1 MTPNGS
7 SSSAANRVDD
17 VTEGSHTDG
26 GRLHVDLLDAGRL
39 PPLPAAFLAGDDRDL
54 LAPLT
59 FLAPGDDPPPAPPA
73 TPDRSALAAA
83 LATANQSYGH
93 PKADEL
99 AARLADPETRVVVT
113 GQQAGL
119 FAGPLYTLSKA
130 LAAARWA
137 AKLEAA
143 GQKAVAVFWVATEDH
158 DWDEASSA
166 TVLTHQGPLTVGLGD
181 DPEPLT
187 PTGMRSLGPAVT
199 EALAELRAAMP
210 GERYEAWLD
219 QVAAWYRPDARF
231 GEAFCRLM
239 VGLLGERCPLLLDS
253 MLPAVKTAQRP
264 WLAKLVERRREV
276 EAAYAAADAAIEQR
290 GHPLQVHPQRGVSPL
305 FLLRD
310 GERRRIAWAA
320 GEDGEEM
327 ARFELRGSARGPRP
341 VAELAEIVEENP
353 LAVSP
358 GVLARPAIQ
367 DAVLG
372 TSLFVLGPG
381 ELSYLPQVAPL
392 YRVLEIPPPA
402 VTLRP
407 QMLVLEAHQI
417 EKLDE
422 VGLSLAELMSDD
434 DALEGIL
441 AARSGGELTGD
452 AKARIAAIL
461 DELEAPALDL
471 DPNLERPL
479 QKTRD
484 NVLGALDAFAGKVR
498 SSAARR
504 DEVTAGR
511 VAKLRG
517 NVLPEGKPQERLVS
531 SLHYHGKY
539 GDEFT
544 DAAWEQLG
552 LDGRVLQVV
561 TP

>member
-1 MTPNGS
+1 
-7 SSSAANRVDD
+7 
-17 VTEGSHTDG
+17 
-26 GRLHVDLLDAGRL
+26 
-39 PPLPAAFLAGDDRDL
+39 
-54 LAPLT
+54 
-59 FLAPGDDPPPAPPA
+59 A

-83 LATANQSYGH
+83 LATANRSYGH
-93 PKADEL
+93 PKAEEL

-137 AKLEAA
+137 AKLEAD

-158 DWDEASSA
+158 DWDEASTA
-166 TVLTHQGPLTVGLGD
+166 TVLTHQGPLTVDLGD

-187 PTGMRSLGPAVT
+187 PTGMRSLGPGVAD
-199 EALAELRAAMP
+199 ALAELREAMP
-210 GERYEAWLD
+210 GERYEGWLER
-219 QVAAWYRPDARF
+219 VAGWYRPDARF

-264 WLAKLVERRREV
+264 WLARLVERRHEV
-276 EAAYAAADAAIEQR
+276 EAAYAAADAEIEGR

-327 ARFELRGSARGPRP
+327 ARFELRGSERGPRP
-341 VAELAEIVEENP
+341 VEELLETVAENP

-417 EKLDE
+417 DKLDE
-422 VGLSLAELMSDD
+422 VGLTLAELMSDD

-441 AARSGGELTGD
+441 AARSGGELTGE

-479 QKTRD
+479 GKTRD

-539 GDEFT
+539 GDEFA

>member
-1 MTPNGS
+1 VAEDSQP
-7 SSSAANRVDD
+7 DD
-17 VTEGSHTDG
+17 
-26 GRLHVDLLDAGRL
+26 GRLRVDLLEAGRL

-73 TPDRSALAAA
+73 TADRKALADA
-83 LATANQSYGH
+83 LATANRAYGH
-93 PKADEL
+93 PRADEL

-137 AKLEAA
+137 AKLEDA

-158 DWDEASSA
+158 DWDEASTA
-166 TVLTHQGPLTVGLGD
+166 TVLTHKGPLTVGLGD

-187 PTGMRSLGPAVT
+187 PIGMRSLGPGVT
-199 EALAELRAAMP
+199 EALAELRDAMP

-219 QVAAWYRPDARF
+219 RVAAWYRPDARF

-264 WLAKLVERRREV
+264 WLAKLVERRHEV
-276 EAAYAAADAAIEQR
+276 EAAYAAADAEIERR

-305 FLLRD
+305 FLLSD
-310 GERRRIAWAA
+310 GERRRIAWTA

-327 ARFELRGSARGPRP
+327 ARFELRGSERGPRP
-341 VAELAEIVEENP
+341 VSELAEIVAENP
-353 LAVSP
+353 LVVSP

-392 YRVLEIPPPA
+392 YRLLEIPPPA

-452 AKARIAAIL
+452 AKGRIEAIL
-461 DELEAPALDL
+461 GELEAPALEL

-479 QKTRD
+479 EKTRD

-498 SSAARR
+498 SAAARR
-504 DEVTAGR
+504 DEVTTRR

-517 NVLPEGKPQERLVS
+517 NVLPEGKPQERVVS

-539 GDEFT
+539 GDELT
-544 DAAWEQLG
+544 DACWRQLG